1 MKTKK
6 RRSFRFRLWTSFAV
20 FTAFVFLMLWLLQTV
35 FFQNFY
41 DRMIIR
47 NTKKVARAAAED
59 IEDCKSTAAIKEIID
74 RYAMNNDLII
84 FLLDKTGKEYLISAD
99 AFSQTM
105 RPGRRNEDPK
115 GQPGFQPG
123 EDPELPPDDKLEPP
137 PGGFQGKEMPGDDP
151 SQAPGDWNRK
161 GERRDFPEYGPFSEC
176 ADLMITK
183 TSGSDADIREGDF
196 FIYGLDVSYCD
207 PDVDACILVGAT
219 VGTSGPTVRVIRIQL
234 IWATALSL
242 LIGFAISW
250 IWSRKFAGPVG
261 RLSEKA
267 KKLGEREYS
276 AEYPQGF
283 CSELD
288 DLSDTLDRT
297 NDKLIISK
305 NFQTELM
312 ANVSHDLRTP
322 LTMIKGYAEM
332 ITDISIDDPEQCKN
346 DMQVIVK
353 EADRLTALVNEI
365 LAYSELQTADKLEY
379 STQVDLSNLTTSVVE
394 SFNTLGRPDGIT
406 VESEIAADVAVDGSR
421 SHLERVLYNLMENA
435 VRHSG
440 ESKIIRV
447 VLRREEDVAKLSVT
461 DFGEG
466 IPAEELA
473 HIWDR
478 YYTAR
483 QRGGKGVSG
492 LGLAIVKQI
501 VSLHGGKCE
510 VSSEPGR
517 GSTFTVSLRTVT
529 TLSS

>member
-1 MKTKK
+1 
-6 RRSFRFRLWTSFAV
+6 
-20 FTAFVFLMLWLLQTV
+20 MLWLLQTV
-35 FFQNFY
+35 FFQGFY
-41 DRMIIR
+41 DSMISR
-47 NTKKVARAAAED
+47 NAKKVAHAAAED
-59 IEDCKSTAAIKEIID
+59 IKTCKNAAEIKEVID
-74 RYAMNNDLII
+74 RYAMDNNLII
-84 FLLDKTGKEYLISAD
+84 FLLDKTDKKFLISAD
-99 AFSQTM
+99 EFSLTM
-105 RPGRRNEDPK
+105 RPGRRNDDSK
-115 GQPGFQPG
+115 GQPGFQPNEG
-123 EDPELPPDDKLEPP
+123 QSASPDDKPEPP
-137 PGGFQGKEMPGDDP
+137 SEGFPDKEMPGSEPPKIPDD
-151 SQAPGDWNRK
+151 WTRK
-161 GERRDFPEYGPFSEC
+161 GERTDFPENGPFSEC
-176 ADLMITK
+176 ADLMIMK
-183 TSGSDADIREGDF
+183 TDGSDTSIREGDL
-196 FIYGLDVSYCD
+196 FIYGLDVDYFD

-219 VGTSGPTVRVIRIQL
+219 VGTSGPTVRVIRVQL

-261 RLSEKA
+261 TLSEKA

-276 AEYPQGF
+276 TEYPQGF

-297 NDKLIISK
+297 NDKLIVSK

-379 STQVDLSNLTTSVVE
+379 STQVDLSSLTNSVIE

-406 VESEIAADVAVDGSR
+406 VESEIAEDIAVDGSR

-435 VRHSG
+435 VRHTG
-440 ESKIIRV
+440 ENKTIRV
-447 VLRREEDVAKLSVT
+447 VLRREDDLAKLSVT

-501 VSLHGGKCE
+501 VSLHDGRCE
-510 VSSEPGR
+510 VSSEPGK
-517 GSTFTVSLRTVT
+517 GSTFTVSLKIVNP
-529 TLSS
+529 LSN